1 MAEKVDIN
9 KLIADAKKKADEARA
24 AAAAAA
30 AEAAKKRSEDQY
42 QSAVKAA
49 LLQRNTRIEGYQR
62 SLDEMLFN
70 IERLAKAVA
79 EGLATPGDQK
89 ELKRLAS
96 SYNSLI
102 DTQTSLIT
110 ETKALTN
117 GSGKLDLKTGKVTVG
132 KTGTTTSTATS
143 TTTTTSANT
152 VGLGSRPFGGQ
163 DIINP
168 TVAGD
173 QTVTDETVVTPDGK
187 KKVVNTGGDK
197 TYKGTGT
204 KQDPLTLNGKPFSGS
219 YNGKKYTNG
228 VVATAAEDTGTGL
241 TTKQE
246 EALGTYGSK
255 YLLEY
260 FKINYPKIYND
271 LIKFAKANESP
282 TNVEGYLRNTAWYTD
297 VNQRVKATIGGYALA
312 NGLTLSSDQETQ
324 FRDQILAKVKDREEV
339 QYQIRLLA
347 IDKFQLET
355 TKPDIARAMK
365 AGLDFNQAASD
376 YIQIYRENFNVAV
389 SQFSVNDQL
398 FQTLLT
404 KSSNIADF
412 TKQLRRT
419 DKYLSQPQVQQQLNA
434 NKLMI
439 TTKYRQYG
447 LSITDE
453 AASNLA
459 KNVFLGDSNNEQIDE
474 NLRQQAVAA
483 FPAFRDRILNG
494 ESPLAIASPYIQAMV
509 RILEIPEGGLDLE
522 DPTIRRAMQGK
533 AIADAKGNT
542 TSYETVPLWMFEQS
556 LYKDNRWQYTANA
569 RNKAD
574 TITLQLKDMLGL

>member
-1 MAEKVDIN
+1 MAENLSELEQQLYQNRVAYGQAIMAMDSSKVGSDAYKKAKKTFDIT
-9 KLIADAKKKADEARA
+9 KKAIADLESKISNIKSANKKAETDKKTADKLKSLQDKRQRLVDQGKSTIDID
-24 AAAAAA
+24 
-30 AEAAKKRSEDQY
+30 AEIKK
-42 QSAVKAA
+42 
-49 LLQRNTRIEGYQR
+49 LQPTPTPTPTANVGGV
-62 SLDEMLFN
+62 N
-70 IERLAKAVA
+70 IA
-79 EGLATPGDQK
+79 D
-89 ELKRLAS
+89 
-96 SYNSLI
+96 
-102 DTQTSLIT
+102 
-110 ETKALTN
+110 
-117 GSGKLDLKTGKVTVG
+117 
-132 KTGTTTSTATS
+132 
-143 TTTTTSANT
+143 
-152 VGLGSRPFGGQ
+152 RPFGGQ
-163 DIINP
+163 NIINP

-173 QTVTDETVVTPDGK
+173 QTVTNETVVNPDGK

-204 KQDPLTLNGKPFSGS
+204 KQDPLTLNGKPFTGS

-228 VVATAAEDTGTGL
+228 VVAAAEDTGTGL
-241 TTKQE
+241 TAKQE
-246 EALGTYGSK
+246 ATLGTYGSK

-271 LIKFAKANESP
+271 LLKFAQVNESP

-312 NGLTLSSDQETQ
+312 NGLTLNADQETQ
-324 FRDQILAKVKDREEV
+324 FRDQILSKVKDREEV

-376 YIQIYRENFNVAV
+376 YIQIYRENFNIAV
-389 SQFSVNDQL
+389 SQFSVNDSM

-447 LSITDE
+447 LSITEE

-474 NLRQQAVAA
+474 NLRQQAIAA

>member
-1 MAEKVDIN
+1 MAENITQLEEQLYNNRIAYGRAIMTMDQSKVGSDAYKKAKKTFDITKKAIADLEKKIADIKSANKQAQTEKKTSDKLKSLQDKRQRLVDQGKSTVDIDAEIK
-9 KLIADAKKKADEARA
+9 KL
-24 AAAAAA
+24 
-30 AEAAKKRSEDQY
+30 QP
-42 QSAVKAA
+42 
-49 LLQRNTRIEGYQR
+49 
-62 SLDEMLFN
+62 
-70 IERLAKAVA
+70 
-79 EGLATPGDQK
+79 TP
-89 ELKRLAS
+89 
-96 SYNSLI
+96 
-102 DTQTSLIT
+102 
-110 ETKALTN
+110 
-117 GSGKLDLKTGKVTVG
+117 
-132 KTGTTTSTATS
+132 TTTSTATS
-143 TTTTTSANT
+143 N
-152 VGLGSRPFGGQ
+152 VGSVAMGDRPFGGQ
-163 DIINP
+163 SIINP

-173 QTVTDETVVTPDGK
+173 QTVTNETVVNPDGK
-187 KKVVNTGGDK
+187 KTNKTAGDK

-204 KQDPLTLNGKPFSGS
+204 KADPLTLNGKPFSGS

-228 VVATAAEDTGTGL
+228 VVTTTAEETGTGL
-241 TTKQE
+241 TAKQE
-246 EALGTYGSK
+246 ATLGTYGSK

-271 LIKFAKANESP
+271 LLKFAQVNESP

-297 VNQRVKATIGGYALA
+297 VNQRVKAIIGGYALA
-312 NGLTLSSDQETQ
+312 NGLTLNADQETQ
-324 FRDQILAKVKDREEV
+324 FRDQILSKVKDRVEI

-376 YIQIYRENFNVAV
+376 YIQIYRENFNIAV
-389 SQFSVNDQL
+389 SQFSVNDSM

-474 NLRQQAVAA
+474 NLRQQAIAA

>member
-1 MAEKVDIN
+1 MDENLSELEQQLYQNRVAYGQAIMAMDSSKVGSDAYKKAKKTFDITKKAIADLEKKIADMKSASKKAETDKKTADKLKSLQDKRQRLVDQGKSTVDIDAEIK
-9 KLIADAKKKADEARA
+9 KLQPTPTPTPTANVGGVNIAD
-24 AAAAAA
+24 
-30 AEAAKKRSEDQY
+30 
-42 QSAVKAA
+42 
-49 LLQRNTRIEGYQR
+49 
-62 SLDEMLFN
+62 
-70 IERLAKAVA
+70 
-79 EGLATPGDQK
+79 
-89 ELKRLAS
+89 
-96 SYNSLI
+96 
-102 DTQTSLIT
+102 
-110 ETKALTN
+110 
-117 GSGKLDLKTGKVTVG
+117 
-132 KTGTTTSTATS
+132 
-143 TTTTTSANT
+143 
-152 VGLGSRPFGGQ
+152 RPFGGQ
-163 DIINP
+163 NIINP

-173 QTVTDETVVTPDGK
+173 QTVTNETVVNPDGK
-187 KKVVNTGGDK
+187 KTNKTAGDK

-204 KQDPLTLNGKPFSGS
+204 AADPLTLNNKPFTGS

-241 TTKQE
+241 TAKQE

-474 NLRQQAVAA
+474 NLRQQAIAA

>member
-1 MAEKVDIN
+1 MAESITQLEEQLYNNRIAYGRAIMTMDQSKVGSDSYKQAKKTFDIT
-9 KLIADAKKKADEARA
+9 KKAIADLEKKIADMKSASKKADTD
-24 AAAAAA
+24 
-30 AEAAKKRSEDQY
+30 KKTADKLKSLQDKRQRLVDQGK
-42 QSAVKAA
+42 STLDIDKEIKK
-49 LLQRNTRIEGYQR
+49 LQPTPTPTPTPTPSVGG
-62 SLDEMLFN
+62 
-70 IERLAKAVA
+70 VA
-79 EGLATPGDQK
+79 MGD
-89 ELKRLAS
+89 
-96 SYNSLI
+96 
-102 DTQTSLIT
+102 
-110 ETKALTN
+110 
-117 GSGKLDLKTGKVTVG
+117 
-132 KTGTTTSTATS
+132 
-143 TTTTTSANT
+143 
-152 VGLGSRPFGGQ
+152 RPFGGQ
-163 DIINP
+163 NIINP

-173 QTVTDETVVTPDGK
+173 QTVTDETVVNPDGK
-187 KKVVNTGGDK
+187 KKIVSTGGDK
-197 TYKGTGT
+197 IYKGTGT

-228 VVATAAEDTGTGL
+228 VVATTAEETGTGL
-241 TTKQE
+241 TAKQE
-246 EALGTYGSK
+246 ATLGTYGSK

-271 LIKFAKANESP
+271 LLKFAQVNESP

-297 VNQRVKATIGGYALA
+297 VNQRVKATIGGFALA
-312 NGLTLSSDQETQ
+312 NGLTLNADQETQ
-324 FRDQILAKVKDREEV
+324 FRDQILSKVKDREEI

-376 YIQIYRENFNVAV
+376 YIQIYRENFNIAI
-389 SQFSVNDQL
+389 SQFSVNDTM

-447 LSITDE
+447 LSITEE

-556 LYKDNRWQYTANA
+556 LYKDNRWQFTANA

>member
-1 MAEKVDIN
+1 MAESITQLEEQLYNNRIAYGRAIMTMDQSKVGSDSYKQAKKTFDIA
-9 KLIADAKKKADEARA
+9 KKAIADLEKKIADMKSASKKADTN
-24 AAAAAA
+24 
-30 AEAAKKRSEDQY
+30 KKTADKLKSLQDKRQRLVDQGK
-42 QSAVKAA
+42 STLDIDKEIKK
-49 LLQRNTRIEGYQR
+49 LQPTPTPTPTPTPSVGG
-62 SLDEMLFN
+62 
-70 IERLAKAVA
+70 VA
-79 EGLATPGDQK
+79 MGD
-89 ELKRLAS
+89 
-96 SYNSLI
+96 
-102 DTQTSLIT
+102 
-110 ETKALTN
+110 
-117 GSGKLDLKTGKVTVG
+117 
-132 KTGTTTSTATS
+132 
-143 TTTTTSANT
+143 
-152 VGLGSRPFGGQ
+152 RPFGGQ
-163 DIINP
+163 NIINP

-173 QTVTDETVVTPDGK
+173 QTVTDETVVNPDGK
-187 KKVVNTGGDK
+187 KKIVSTGGDK

-228 VVATAAEDTGTGL
+228 VVATTAEETGTGL
-241 TTKQE
+241 TAKQE
-246 EALGTYGSK
+246 ATLGTYGSK

-271 LIKFAKANESP
+271 LLKFAQVNESP

-297 VNQRVKATIGGYALA
+297 VNQRVKATIGGFALA
-312 NGLTLSSDQETQ
+312 NGLTLNADQETQ
-324 FRDQILAKVKDREEV
+324 FRDQILSKVKDREEI

-376 YIQIYRENFNVAV
+376 YIQIYRENFNIAI
-389 SQFSVNDQL
+389 SQFSVNDTM

-447 LSITDE
+447 LSITEE

-556 LYKDNRWQYTANA
+556 LYKDNRWQFTANA

>member
-1 MAEKVDIN
+1 MAENLSELEQQLYQNRVAYGQAIMAMDSSKVGSDAYKKAKKTFDITKKAIADLESKISNIKSANKKAETDKKTADKLKSLQDKRQRLVDQGKSTVDIDAEIK
-9 KLIADAKKKADEARA
+9 KLQPTPTPTPTANVGGVNIAD
-24 AAAAAA
+24 
-30 AEAAKKRSEDQY
+30 
-42 QSAVKAA
+42 
-49 LLQRNTRIEGYQR
+49 
-62 SLDEMLFN
+62 
-70 IERLAKAVA
+70 
-79 EGLATPGDQK
+79 
-89 ELKRLAS
+89 
-96 SYNSLI
+96 
-102 DTQTSLIT
+102 
-110 ETKALTN
+110 
-117 GSGKLDLKTGKVTVG
+117 
-132 KTGTTTSTATS
+132 
-143 TTTTTSANT
+143 
-152 VGLGSRPFGGQ
+152 RPFGGQ
-163 DIINP
+163 NIINP

-173 QTVTDETVVTPDGK
+173 QTVVDETVVTPDGK

-204 KQDPLTLNGKPFSGS
+204 KQDPLTLNGKPFTGS

-228 VVATAAEDTGTGL
+228 VVAAAEDTGTGL
-241 TTKQE
+241 TAKQE
-246 EALGTYGSK
+246 ATLGTYGSK

-271 LIKFAKANESP
+271 LLKFAQVNESP

-312 NGLTLSSDQETQ
+312 NGLTLNADQETQ
-324 FRDQILAKVKDREEV
+324 FRDQILSKVKDREEV

-355 TKPDIARAMK
+355 TKPEIARAMK

-419 DKYLSQPQVQQQLNA
+419 DKYLSQPQVQQQINA

>member
-1 MAEKVDIN
+1 MAESITQLEEQLYNNRIAYGRAIMTMDQSKVGSDSYKQAKKTFDIA
-9 KLIADAKKKADEARA
+9 KKAIADLEKKIADMKSASKKADTD
-24 AAAAAA
+24 
-30 AEAAKKRSEDQY
+30 KKTADKLKSLQDKRQRLVDQGK
-42 QSAVKAA
+42 STLDIDKEIKK
-49 LLQRNTRIEGYQR
+49 LQPTPTPTPTPTPSVGG
-62 SLDEMLFN
+62 
-70 IERLAKAVA
+70 VA
-79 EGLATPGDQK
+79 MGD
-89 ELKRLAS
+89 
-96 SYNSLI
+96 
-102 DTQTSLIT
+102 
-110 ETKALTN
+110 
-117 GSGKLDLKTGKVTVG
+117 
-132 KTGTTTSTATS
+132 
-143 TTTTTSANT
+143 
-152 VGLGSRPFGGQ
+152 RPFGGQ
-163 DIINP
+163 NIINP

-173 QTVTDETVVTPDGK
+173 QTVTDETVVNPDGK
-187 KKVVNTGGDK
+187 KKIVSTGGDK

-228 VVATAAEDTGTGL
+228 VVAGTGL
-241 TTKQE
+241 TATQE
-246 EALGTYGSK
+246 ATLGTYGSK

-271 LIKFAKANESP
+271 LLKFAQVNESP

-297 VNQRVKATIGGYALA
+297 VNQRVKATIGGFALA
-312 NGLTLSSDQETQ
+312 NGLTLNADQETQ
-324 FRDQILAKVKDREEV
+324 FRDQILSKVKDREEI

-376 YIQIYRENFNVAV
+376 YIQIYRENFNIAI
-389 SQFSVNDQL
+389 SQFSVNDTM

-447 LSITDE
+447 LSITEE

-556 LYKDNRWQYTANA
+556 LYKDNRWQFTANA

>member
-1 MAEKVDIN
+1 MAENITQLEEQLYNNRIAYGRAIMTMDQSKVGSDAYKKAKKTFDITKKAIADLEKKIADIKSANKQAQTEKKTSDKLKSLQDKRQRLVDQGKSTVDIDAEIK
-9 KLIADAKKKADEARA
+9 KL
-24 AAAAAA
+24 
-30 AEAAKKRSEDQY
+30 QP
-42 QSAVKAA
+42 
-49 LLQRNTRIEGYQR
+49 
-62 SLDEMLFN
+62 
-70 IERLAKAVA
+70 
-79 EGLATPGDQK
+79 TP
-89 ELKRLAS
+89 
-96 SYNSLI
+96 
-102 DTQTSLIT
+102 
-110 ETKALTN
+110 
-117 GSGKLDLKTGKVTVG
+117 
-132 KTGTTTSTATS
+132 TTTSTATS
-143 TTTTTSANT
+143 N
-152 VGLGSRPFGGQ
+152 VGSVAMGDRPFGGQ
-163 DIINP
+163 SIINP

-173 QTVTDETVVTPDGK
+173 QTVTNETVVNPDGK
-187 KKVVNTGGDK
+187 KTNKTAGDK

-204 KQDPLTLNGKPFSGS
+204 KADPLTLNGKPFTGS

-241 TTKQE
+241 TAKQE
-246 EALGTYGSK
+246 ATLGTYGSK

-271 LIKFAKANESP
+271 LLKFAQTNESP

-376 YIQIYRENFNVAV
+376 YIQIYRENFNIAV
-389 SQFSVNDQL
+389 SQFSVNDSM

-447 LSITDE
+447 LSITEE

-474 NLRQQAVAA
+474 NLRQQAIAA

-556 LYKDNRWQYTANA
+556 LYKDNRWQFTANA

>member
-1 MAEKVDIN
+1 MAESLQKMQEELSNATRAMGIASQQMSRNKVGSAEYN
-9 KLIADAKKKADEARA
+9 KYKKLFDSAKATIDKLEPKIA
-24 AAAAAA
+24 
-30 AEAAKKRSEDQY
+30 AAKKANEDAIKSKQTASKLEKLREKR
-42 QSAVKAA
+42 Q
-49 LLQRNTRIEGYQR
+49 
-62 SLDEMLFN
+62 
-70 IERLAKAVA
+70 RLADQGLSTKEVDA
-79 EGLATPGDQK
+79 EIKKLEPTVTP
-89 ELKRLAS
+89 
-96 SYNSLI
+96 
-102 DTQTSLIT
+102 TP
-110 ETKALTN
+110 
-117 GSGKLDLKTGKVTVG
+117 
-132 KTGTTTSTATS
+132 TTTVS
-143 TTTTTSANT
+143 
-152 VGLGSRPFGGQ
+152 VGGVAMGDRPFGGQ
-163 DIINP
+163 NIINP

-173 QTVTDETVVTPDGK
+173 QTVTDETVVNPDGK
-187 KKVVNTGGDK
+187 KKIVSTGGDK

-228 VVATAAEDTGTGL
+228 VVATTAEETGTGL
-241 TTKQE
+241 TAKQE
-246 EALGTYGSK
+246 ATLGTYGSK

-271 LIKFAKANESP
+271 LLKFAQVNESP

-297 VNQRVKATIGGYALA
+297 VNQRVKATIGGFALA
-312 NGLTLSSDQETQ
+312 NGLTLNADQETQ
-324 FRDQILAKVKDREEV
+324 FRDQILSKVKDREEI

-376 YIQIYRENFNVAV
+376 YIQIYRENFNIAV
-389 SQFSVNDQL
+389 SQFSVNDSM

-447 LSITDE
+447 LSITEE

-474 NLRQQAVAA
+474 NLRQQAIAA

>member
-1 MAEKVDIN
+1 MAENLSELEQQLYQNRVAYGQAIMAMDSSKVGSDAYKKAKKTFDITKKAIADLEKKIADMKSASKKAETDKKTADKLKSLQDKRQRLVDQGKSTVDIDAEIK
-9 KLIADAKKKADEARA
+9 KL
-24 AAAAAA
+24 
-30 AEAAKKRSEDQY
+30 Q
-42 QSAVKAA
+42 
-49 LLQRNTRIEGYQR
+49 
-62 SLDEMLFN
+62 
-70 IERLAKAVA
+70 
-79 EGLATPGDQK
+79 P
-89 ELKRLAS
+89 
-96 SYNSLI
+96 
-102 DTQTSLIT
+102 
-110 ETKALTN
+110 
-117 GSGKLDLKTGKVTVG
+117 
-132 KTGTTTSTATS
+132 
-143 TTTTTSANT
+143 TTTTTSTSAATAN
-152 VGLGSRPFGGQ
+152 VGGVNIADRPFGGQ
-163 DIINP
+163 NIINP

-204 KQDPLTLNGKPFSGS
+204 KQDPLTLNGKPFTGS

-376 YIQIYRENFNVAV
+376 YIQIYRDWET
-389 SQFSVNDQL
+389 DR
-398 FQTLLT
+398 
-404 KSSNIADF
+404 KS
-412 TKQLRRT
+412 TR
-419 DKYLSQPQVQQQLNA
+419 LNSSHR
-434 NKLMI
+434 L
-439 TTKYRQYG
+439 
-447 LSITDE
+447 
-453 AASNLA
+453 
-459 KNVFLGDSNNEQIDE
+459 
-474 NLRQQAVAA
+474 
-483 FPAFRDRILNG
+483 
-494 ESPLAIASPYIQAMV
+494 
-509 RILEIPEGGLDLE
+509 
-522 DPTIRRAMQGK
+522 
-533 AIADAKGNT
+533 
-542 TSYETVPLWMFEQS
+542 
-556 LYKDNRWQYTANA
+556 
-569 RNKAD
+569 
-574 TITLQLKDMLGL
+574 

>member
-1 MAEKVDIN
+1 MAESLQKMQEELSNATRAMGIASQQMSRNKVGSAEYN
-9 KLIADAKKKADEARA
+9 KYKKLFDSAKATIDKLEPKIA
-24 AAAAAA
+24 
-30 AEAAKKRSEDQY
+30 AAKKANEDAIKSKQTASKLEKLREKR
-42 QSAVKAA
+42 Q
-49 LLQRNTRIEGYQR
+49 
-62 SLDEMLFN
+62 
-70 IERLAKAVA
+70 RLADQGLSTKEVDA
-79 EGLATPGDQK
+79 EIKKLEPTVTP
-89 ELKRLAS
+89 
-96 SYNSLI
+96 
-102 DTQTSLIT
+102 TP
-110 ETKALTN
+110 
-117 GSGKLDLKTGKVTVG
+117 
-132 KTGTTTSTATS
+132 TATAS
-143 TTTTTSANT
+143 
-152 VGLGSRPFGGQ
+152 VGGVAMGDRPFGGQ
-163 DIINP
+163 NIINP

-173 QTVTDETVVTPDGK
+173 QTVTNETVVNPDGK

-228 VVATAAEDTGTGL
+228 VVATTAEETGTGL
-241 TTKQE
+241 TAKQE
-246 EALGTYGSK
+246 ATLGTYGSK

-271 LIKFAKANESP
+271 LLKFAQVNESP

-297 VNQRVKATIGGYALA
+297 VNQRVKATIGGFALA
-312 NGLTLSSDQETQ
+312 NGLTLNADQETQ
-324 FRDQILAKVKDREEV
+324 FRDQILSKVKDREEI

-376 YIQIYRENFNVAV
+376 YIQIYRENFNIAI
-389 SQFSVNDQL
+389 SQFSVNDTM

-447 LSITDE
+447 LSITEE

-556 LYKDNRWQYTANA
+556 LYKDNRWQFTANA

>member
-1 MAEKVDIN
+1 MAESIIQLEEQLYQNRLAQGRSIMTMDSSKVGSATYKQAKKTFDAASKAIPILE
-9 KLIADAKKKADEARA
+9 KKIADIKSSNKQAQTDKKNADRL
-24 AAAAAA
+24 
-30 AEAAKKRSEDQY
+30 R
-42 QSAVKAA
+42 
-49 LLQRNTRIEGYQR
+49 LLQDKRQR
-62 SLDEMLFN
+62 LVDQGKSTLDIDKEIKKLQP
-70 IERLAKAVA
+70 
-79 EGLATPGDQK
+79 TPTPTPT
-89 ELKRLAS
+89 A
-96 SYNSLI
+96 N
-102 DTQTSLIT
+102 
-110 ETKALTN
+110 
-117 GSGKLDLKTGKVTVG
+117 VG
-132 KTGTTTSTATS
+132 GVDM
-143 TTTTTSANT
+143 AN
-152 VGLGSRPFGGQ
+152 RPFGGQ
-163 DIINP
+163 NIINP

-173 QTVTDETVVTPDGK
+173 QTVTDETVVNPDGK
-187 KKVVNTGGDK
+187 KKIVSTGGDK

-228 VVATAAEDTGTGL
+228 VVAATAEETGTGL
-241 TTKQE
+241 TAKQE
-246 EALGTYGSK
+246 ATLGTYGSK

-271 LIKFAKANESP
+271 LLKFAQVNESP

-297 VNQRVKATIGGYALA
+297 VNQRVKATIGGFALA
-312 NGLTLSSDQETQ
+312 NGLTLNADQETQ
-324 FRDQILAKVKDREEV
+324 FRDQILSKVKDREEI

-376 YIQIYRENFNVAV
+376 YIQIYRENFNIAI
-389 SQFSVNDQL
+389 SQFSVNDTM

-447 LSITDE
+447 LSITEE

-556 LYKDNRWQYTANA
+556 LYKDNRWQFTANA

>member
-1 MAEKVDIN
+1 MAESITQLEEQLYNNRIAYGRAIMTMDQSKVGSDSYKQAKKTFDIA
-9 KLIADAKKKADEARA
+9 KKAIADLEKKIADMKSASKKADTD
-24 AAAAAA
+24 
-30 AEAAKKRSEDQY
+30 KKTADKLKSLQDKRQRLVDQGK
-42 QSAVKAA
+42 STLDIDKEIKK
-49 LLQRNTRIEGYQR
+49 LQPTPTPTPTPTPSVGG
-62 SLDEMLFN
+62 
-70 IERLAKAVA
+70 VA
-79 EGLATPGDQK
+79 MGD
-89 ELKRLAS
+89 
-96 SYNSLI
+96 
-102 DTQTSLIT
+102 
-110 ETKALTN
+110 
-117 GSGKLDLKTGKVTVG
+117 
-132 KTGTTTSTATS
+132 
-143 TTTTTSANT
+143 
-152 VGLGSRPFGGQ
+152 RPFGGQ
-163 DIINP
+163 NIINP

-173 QTVTDETVVTPDGK
+173 QTVTDETVVNPDGK
-187 KKVVNTGGDK
+187 KKIVSTGGDK

-228 VVATAAEDTGTGL
+228 VVATTAEETGTGL
-241 TTKQE
+241 TAKQE
-246 EALGTYGSK
+246 ATLGTYGSK

-271 LIKFAKANESP
+271 LLKFAQVNESP

-297 VNQRVKATIGGYALA
+297 VNQRVKATIGGFALA
-312 NGLTLSSDQETQ
+312 NGLTLNADQETQ
-324 FRDQILAKVKDREEV
+324 FRDQILSKVKDREEI

-376 YIQIYRENFNVAV
+376 YIQIYRENFNIAI
-389 SQFSVNDQL
+389 SQFSVNDTM

-447 LSITDE
+447 LSITEE

-556 LYKDNRWQYTANA
+556 LYKDNRWQFTANA

>member
-1 MAEKVDIN
+1 MADTLEDLEYRLYQTRIVQGRARQTMDQSKVGSPAYKQAKKEFDAATKAVPGLEKQVADI
-9 KLIADAKKKADEARA
+9 KAGYKKQQEDAKTASKLKSLQEKRQRLLDQNQSTTDVDAEIKK
-24 AAAAAA
+24 
-30 AEAAKKRSEDQY
+30 
-42 QSAVKAA
+42 
-49 LLQRNTRIEGYQR
+49 LQ
-62 SLDEMLFN
+62 
-70 IERLAKAVA
+70 
-79 EGLATPGDQK
+79 P
-89 ELKRLAS
+89 
-96 SYNSLI
+96 
-102 DTQTSLIT
+102 
-110 ETKALTN
+110 
-117 GSGKLDLKTGKVTVG
+117 
-132 KTGTTTSTATS
+132 TTTSTATS
-143 TTTTTSANT
+143 NNT
-152 VGLGSRPFGGQ
+152 VGLSSRPFGGQ
-163 DIINP
+163 SIINP

-173 QTVTDETVVTPDGK
+173 QTVTNETVVNTDGK
-187 KKVVNTGGDK
+187 KKVVSTGGDK

-204 KQDPLTLNGKPFSGS
+204 KADPLTLNGKPFSGS

-228 VVATAAEDTGTGL
+228 VVATAEETGTGL
-241 TTKQE
+241 TAKQE
-246 EALGTYGSK
+246 ATLGTYGSK

-271 LIKFAKANESP
+271 LLKFAQVNESP
-282 TNVEGYLRNTAWYTD
+282 TNVEGYLRNTSWYTD

-312 NGLTLSSDQETQ
+312 NGLTLNADQETQ
-324 FRDQILAKVKDREEV
+324 FRDQILSKVKDKEEI
-339 QYQIRLLA
+339 QYSIRLLA

-376 YIQIYRENFNVAV
+376 YIQIYRENFNIAV
-389 SQFSVNDQL
+389 SQFSVNDQM

-419 DKYLSQPQVQQQLNA
+419 DKYLSQPQVQQQINA

-474 NLRQQAVAA
+474 NLRQQAIAA

-542 TSYETVPLWMFEQS
+542 TSYETVPLWMFEQG
-556 LYKDNRWQYTANA
+556 LYKDNRWQFTANA

>member
-1 MAEKVDIN
+1 
-9 KLIADAKKKADEARA
+9 
-24 AAAAAA
+24 
-30 AEAAKKRSEDQY
+30 
-42 QSAVKAA
+42 
-49 LLQRNTRIEGYQR
+49 
-62 SLDEMLFN
+62 
-70 IERLAKAVA
+70 
-79 EGLATPGDQK
+79 
-89 ELKRLAS
+89 
-96 SYNSLI
+96 
-102 DTQTSLIT
+102 
-110 ETKALTN
+110 
-117 GSGKLDLKTGKVTVG
+117 
-132 KTGTTTSTATS
+132 
-143 TTTTTSANT
+143 
-152 VGLGSRPFGGQ
+152 
-163 DIINP
+163 
-168 TVAGD
+168 
-173 QTVTDETVVTPDGK
+173 
-187 KKVVNTGGDK
+187 
-197 TYKGTGT
+197 
-204 KQDPLTLNGKPFSGS
+204 
-219 YNGKKYTNG
+219 
-228 VVATAAEDTGTGL
+228 VVATTAEETGTGL
-241 TTKQE
+241 TAKQE
-246 EALGTYGSK
+246 ATLGTYGSK

-271 LIKFAKANESP
+271 LLKFAQVNESP

-297 VNQRVKATIGGYALA
+297 VNQRVKATIGGFALA
-312 NGLTLSSDQETQ
+312 NGLTLNADQETQ
-324 FRDQILAKVKDREEV
+324 FRDQILSKVKDREEI

-376 YIQIYRENFNVAV
+376 YIQIYRENFNIAI
-389 SQFSVNDQL
+389 SQFSVNDTM

-447 LSITDE
+447 LSITEE

-556 LYKDNRWQYTANA
+556 LYKDNRWQFTANA